1 MFNMQMKA
9 AGHKEEKHL
18 FQAPSSGAVSRRN
31 SVVAIALA
39 AMVAFGGQSAASA
52 MENSKLQLQKSPA
65 QVQGNEQNSGS
76 PLKDA
81 VPHHSAAD
89 SAAWQ
94 GIGVEIGRKVGVDI
108 KESEFAEFASRMSL
122 LAGNRG
128 CYTYHFFIITESDYQ
143 HMNPRERF
151 GLKLKTRENML
162 GWFGTKDDEQILVRI
177 LDEMDKLPVFQG
189 RNFGAWWGAN
199 VSFNEQDRKFLDDD
213 AKELAIKTKQ
223 HDERMQGIDSDRKR
237 REFQEKAD
245 KFGQTL
251 HLDDVFDWLRA
262 VGVPQTW
269 ASAITLL
276 GLLGTIVAIPLL
288 TWKSIRFIVR
298 KVGDSMR
305 KSKAE
310 KLKMELKKA
319 AELAKKSVV
328 DIDEV
333 LPAFEKAE
341 KKMADFRQG
350 IIKKFGEKEGWEQI
364 EKMSIGHITHDEYNL
379 TITMDDAYFLNMCTT
394 CLVNVREKLGKVEN
408 LEEAFECTRL
418 KNKIFSLAEERGK
431 KYSNPRLPIPLK
443 AYHLGLDSAWS
454 DAMKRIGKPEFCW
467 KGYRG

>member
-1 MFNMQMKA
+1 MQMKA

-18 FQAPSSGAVSRRN
+18 FRVPSCAVSRRN
-31 SVVAIALA
+31 SVGAIALA
-39 AMVAFGGQSAASA
+39 AMLAFGSQSAASA
-52 MENSKLQLQKSPA
+52 MENGSPQSQKSSVR
-65 QVQGNEQNSGS
+65 VQDNEQNPES

-94 GIGVEIGRKVGVDI
+94 EIGVEIGRKVGVDI

-122 LAGNRG
+122 LVGNRG
-128 CYTYHFFIITESDYQ
+128 CYTYHFFIVTESDYQ

-162 GWFGTKDDEQILVRI
+162 GWFGTKDDEQILVHI
-177 LDEMDKLPVFQG
+177 LDEMDKLSAFQG
-189 RNFGAWWGAN
+189 RNFGAWWRTN

-213 AKELAIKTKQ
+213 AKELAIKAKQ
-223 HDERMQGIDSDRKR
+223 HDERMQEIDSGRKR

-245 KFGQTL
+245 KFGKTF
-251 HLDDVFDWLRA
+251 HLDDVFGWLQG

-288 TWKSIRFIVR
+288 TWKSIHFIVR

-310 KLKMELKKA
+310 KLKAELKKA
-319 AELAKKSVV
+319 AELAKKGVI

-341 KKMADFRQG
+341 KKMVDFRQE
-350 IIKKFGEKEGWEQI
+350 ILKKFGEKEGWAKI
-364 EKMSIGHITHDEYNL
+364 EAMDVGHYTEPMQK
-379 TITMDDAYFLNMCTT
+379 ITMMEEDAYFLGMCTVL
-394 CLVNVREKLGKVEN
+394 LVNIREKLRKVKS

-431 KYSNPRLPIPLK
+431 KCGNPHLSIPLK
-443 AYHLGLDSAWS
+443 AYHMGLDSAWS
-454 DAMKRIGKPEFCW
+454 DAMTNIGKPGFMCW
-467 KGYRG
+467 KHYRG